1 MPEALGRTENA
12 YFKEVQLQSLMEGPL
27 HMPSDDEDL
36 ASLFSD
42 LVEGYAGGQ
51 CQYAPINQTD
61 SARGNPLVGSQPL
74 PLPQAFD
81 PFHLQGPYY
90 V

>member
-1 MPEALGRTENA
+1 
-12 YFKEVQLQSLMEGPL
+12 MEGPL
-27 HMPSDDEDL
+27 HMPSEDEDL

-51 CQYAPINQTD
+51 CHYAPTNPTD
-61 SARGNPLVGSQPL
+61 SARGNPLTVGSQQ

-90 V
+90 IQ